1 MKERF
6 LRLLPFIFL
15 LAKGQNVQISPPS
28 GAFVLRRSDDK
39 PNPYFSSLPNST
51 EITELYLQNG
61 CAFNADQTVSQR
73 MGGRSFYEHLFPA
86 AQNLHCTVNVR
97 LAKEEIYL
105 DRPFVDIIVLR
116 DPVWISLFK
125 HRLCV
130 TVQLTNQAGA
140 SVAGSCI
147 FHERHPNKHSCL
159 IRQVVPFSW
168 FQVKSTAQKKEQIVS
183 VSYSVKRQCSS
194 PEFPLLGQRLKLMS
208 TVEKLGAFM
217 SNKQD
222 VGHLTV
228 LSRPNIT
235 FITESM
241 SAMIFHFKRNS
252 TTNNSTE
259 LEKLNVRFYVDDRFE
274 VVSAS
279 SLDPRAWRLRVE
291 TVTEPRKFTSFQLSY
306 NGREPLDENFEQYIF
321 AVLLRLRNRI
331 DSILRP
337 NQTTQSQIQLQW
349 NVELDESNE
358 VIPMKSTSKATP
370 ATEPIKATM
379 YKVVKNINIGSDRA
393 YALVPLAKTS
403 DLINTAVLTGIQVA
417 TTMRIY
423 VVTEAGQ
430 LQDIT
435 DKSHCQS
442 VEARIIKVSPTCTS
456 IYVDGSELRG
466 KSDVQIE
473 VIYKNMTASASF
485 VVWYPKLP
493 ITVWAADRNLNSV
506 NDWRIAGWENFGTR
520 RRKRKAAQSVCEA
533 RFQQTEIRVLAA
545 FHIVDEE
552 TGEKSYLSGSHDL
565 FFDVT
570 QISQQR
576 LHSSN
581 PAIVSIRRKDGRVLA
596 IGHHP
601 GQARLAIKSVTGND
615 IEYGAVDLA
624 VSKDTVSAVQLFVR
638 VVSDVQLE
646 LQSKPGLASQFEL
659 IARTNGLL
667 AQKYQHATLEIF
679 IFYSD
684 GQKELLS
691 DVETTFYS
699 LSIYTTDENALK
711 IGQQRGSSN
720 VELVLLED
728 KPDIK
733 LTVEMRAPK
742 VCDDPDTPSL
752 AAGMTILDTGVKSAV
767 QQTQHIYVDSAEKI
781 HMNVTNSQPENSSS
795 LGLQPLLAIL
805 LLLILIVGLYHILS
819 GQFRGFH
826 NGYEKLVM
834 PLLARLSSN
843 GSLASENVCE
853 GENTS
858 KEFVWLPKSQID
870 NMSVN
875 SHFSQK
881 STMNATNGTSSSNSS
896 SSSSG
901 NGTNRSVSVSYR
913 GSEISV
919 FISPQTK
926 GAVSVNE
933 EQRQLQ
939 QASWRSTNGR
949 TNRVRRQNGYGFQI
963 SRLNEG
969 AVSVHDK
976 LSDSNYVGKYGNA
989 THNSLNGRIKRRSSD
1004 HMPFGDEFGS
1014 VTKRAPLKRDTYN
1027 IAPTRFHRTNSSSN
1041 QIFDHPRQQHMP
1053 SYLRH
1058 SAHQLP
1064 SYNKRDRPNGLMYG
1078 SASSYCPPLVKDK
1091 YSEYEIGINSGDSS
1105 PEEMTPPPTAL
1116 APHYFQ
1122 SWMTVG
1128 SIEKLPRASVSP
1140 RKPPIPSNGDLRE
1153 TVA

>member
-1 MKERF
+1 MRESYPF
-6 LRLLPFIFL
+6 ALPFLFL
-15 LAKGQNVQISPPS
+15 LVTSQNVQLSPPS
-28 GAFVLRRSDDK
+28 GAFVLRRSDEK

-86 AQNLHCTVNVR
+86 AQNLHCTVNVK
-97 LAKEEIYL
+97 LAKEKIYL
-105 DRPFVDIIVLR
+105 DRPFVDIVVLR
-116 DPVWISLFK
+116 DPVWTSLFK

-168 FQVKSTAQKKEQIVS
+168 FQIKAGNEKKEQIVS

-194 PEFPLLGQRLKLMS
+194 PEFPLFGQRLKLMS
-208 TVEKLGAFM
+208 SVSTLTTFVT
-217 SNKQD
+217 SKQD
-222 VGHLTV
+222 VGHITV
-228 LSRPNIT
+228 FARPNIT
-235 FITESM
+235 FATESM
-241 SAMIFHFKRNS
+241 SSLVFGFKRNS

-259 LEKLNVRFYVDDRFE
+259 IDKLNVRFYVDDRFE
-274 VVSAS
+274 VISTSA
-279 SLDPRAWRLRVE
+279 LDPRAWRVRVE
-291 TVTEPRKFTSFQLSY
+291 TISEPKKFTMFQLSY
-306 NGREPLDENFEQYIF
+306 NGRETLDDNWDQHIF
-321 AVLLRLRNRI
+321 AVLLKLRNRI
-331 DSILRP
+331 DSIIRP
-337 NQTTQSQIQLQW
+337 NQTTQTQIQFLW
-349 NVELDESNE
+349 NVEFDTETDIL
-358 VIPMKSTSKATP
+358 SKP
-370 ATEPIKATM
+370 ADKDNKLVVKPAY
-379 YKVVKNINIGSDRA
+379 YKVSKTINIGSDA
-393 YALVPLAKTS
+393 PYALVPVSKS
-403 DLINTAVLTGIQVA
+403 NDLINTAVLTGVQVS
-417 TTMRIY
+417 TSMRVY

-435 DKSHCQS
+435 DKCHCQS
-442 VEARIIKVSPTCTS
+442 TEARIIKVSPTCTS
-456 IYVDGSELRG
+456 VYVDGSELRG
-466 KSDVQIE
+466 RSSVNIG
-473 VIYKNMTASASF
+473 VMFKNMSAKASF

-493 ITVWAADRNLNSV
+493 ITVWVADRNLNAVS
-506 NDWRIAGWENFGTR
+506 DWRIAGWENFGS
-520 RRKRKAAQSVCEA
+520 RRKRKAAQSVCED
-533 RFQQTEIRVLAA
+533 RYQQTEVRVLAA

-601 GQARLAIKSVTGND
+601 GQARLAIKSVTGSEV
-615 IEYGAVDLA
+615 EYGTVDVV

-638 VVSDVQLE
+638 VIADVQLE
-646 LQSKPGLASQFEL
+646 LQSKPAIPFQFEL
-659 IARTNGLL
+659 VARTNGLL
-667 AQKYQHATLEIF
+667 AQKFQHATLEIF

-691 DVETTFYS
+691 DVDTNFYS

-711 IGQQRGSSN
+711 IGQQRGTSN
-720 VELVLLED
+720 VELVLLDD

-742 VCDDPDTPSL
+742 VCDDPDLPSL
-752 AAGMTILDTGVKSAV
+752 AAGMTPLDTGVKSAV
-767 QQTQHIYVDSAEKI
+767 LKTQHIYVDSAEKI
-781 HMNVTNSQPENSSS
+781 QMNVTNQQPDTSDSSM
-795 LGLQPLLAIL
+795 GLQPLLVVL
-805 LLLILIVGLYHILS
+805 LLLILIVGLYHVIT
-819 GQFRGFH
+819 GHFRGFH

-843 GSLASENVCE
+843 GSLVSENVGE

-858 KEFVWLPKSQID
+858 KEFVWLPRSQID
-870 NMSVN
+870 SMSVN
-875 SHFSQK
+875 SRFSQK
-881 STMNATNGTSSSNSS
+881 STMNVTNGTNSSNSS

-913 GSEISV
+913 GSEISI

-926 GAVSVNE
+926 GGVSVNE

-949 TNRVRRQNGYGFQI
+949 TNRVRRQNAYGFQI
-963 SRLNEG
+963 PRLNEG
-969 AVSVHDK
+969 AVSVHDR
-976 LSDSNYVGKYGNA
+976 LSESNYVGKYGNVA
-989 THNSLNGRIKRRSSD
+989 HNSLNARIIRRSSD
-1004 HMPFGDEFGS
+1004 HMPFAEDFAS
-1014 VTKRAPLKRDTYN
+1014 VKQRGALRKDMYN
-1027 IAPTRFHRTNSSSN
+1027 ITAPRFNRTNSSSN
-1041 QIFDHPRQQHMP
+1041 QICDRQQIP

-1064 SYNKRDRPNGLMYG
+1064 SYGKRDRPNGLMYG
-1078 SASSYCPPLVKDK
+1078 SASSYVPSIVKDK
-1091 YSEYEIGINSGDSS
+1091 YSEYDLGMGSDSS
-1105 PEEMTPPPTAL
+1105 PEEMTPPPTL

-1122 SWMTVG
+1122 SWMTAG

-1140 RKPPIPSNGDLRE
+1140 RKPNCDLRE